1 MNKVIIRNS
10 CIIINDYN
18 LGDCD
23 ILEKSLCKYDPIYH
37 RYEHFGMYYDKEE
50 RKLYIPNGYDLWKIK
65 KDFNL
70 TSYDIPRKEKCDDFL
85 KFPAIKSK
93 FKPRDEEQMEA
104 LRFTCGVN
112 EYENNFY
119 KPMLS
124 LNLSTGKG
132 KSFISISTIAYFSIR
147 SAVIT
152 GSNTLLD
159 QWKDEFMKY
168 TDLKDDEILR
178 ISGSEMCHM
187 ILSGKSE
194 KASKAKVFLCTH
206 GTLRS
211 FGERY
216 GWDKVR
222 KLYMYLQIGLNFF
235 DEAHTNF
242 NNMLMIMFFT
252 NVWKTYFV
260 TATPARSSWKENIIF
275 QNTIAKVPSIDLFKE
290 EDKHVNVICL
300 RWNSHPDPRVISK
313 LRNQYGLDI
322 NRYTEYL
329 SMTEEY
335 YKLVDYI
342 MSIIENEAL
351 KNNKKALIYIH
362 TNNALLRTYNYI
374 RTEFPKYAHRIGI
387 FTSLVEKG
395 LKREEREKDII
406 LSTTKSAGLGE
417 HIEGLRVTV
426 ILNDPFKS
434 NVTTIQALGRNR
446 DRGSFFIDCVDMG
459 FKQLIKFY
467 NARYKTYEDRAMNL
481 ETNNLDSYELFKRSE
496 MIRKKNKNGL
506 TIPFML
512 IEDRFGDMDELMP
525 KWYRDQKDKEWIG
538 KNGLER
544 PMRIL

>member
-1 MNKVIIRNS
+1 MNKITIRNS
-10 CIIINDYN
+10 CIVINDYD

-65 KDFNL
+65 KDFGL
-70 TSYDIPRKEKCDDFL
+70 TTSDIPRREKCDDFL
-85 KFPAIKSK
+85 KLPRIHSTA
-93 FKPRDEEQMEA
+93 KPRDEEQMEA
-104 LRFTCGVN
+104 LRFMCGVN

-132 KSFISISTIAYFSIR
+132 KSYVSISTISYFSIR

-152 GSNTLLD
+152 ESSSLLD
-159 QWKDEFMKY
+159 QWKREFMTY
-168 TDLKDDEILR
+168 TDLKEYEILR
-178 ISGSEMCHM
+178 VEGSDMCKM

-194 KASKAKVFLCTH
+194 KAAKAKVFLFTH

-211 FGERY
+211 FGDTY

-222 KLYMYLQIGLNFF
+222 KLFKALQIGMNFF
-235 DEAHTNF
+235 DEAHKSFTN
-242 NNMLMIMFFT
+242 MMMIMFFT
-252 NVWKTYFV
+252 NVWKTYYI

-300 RWNSHPDPRVISK
+300 RWNSHPDPRVVSK

-374 RTEFPKYAHRIGI
+374 RTEFPRYAHRIGI
-387 FTSLVEKG
+387 FTSLVNKEM
-395 LKREEREKDII
+395 KREEREKDII
-406 LSTTKSAGLGE
+406 LSTTKSAGVGE

-506 TIPFML
+506 TVPI
-512 IEDRFGDMDELMP
+512 IVVEDRFGDMDELMP

-544 PMRIL
+544 PVRML

>member
-1 MNKVIIRNS
+1 MNKITIRNS
-10 CIIINDYN
+10 CIVINDYD

-65 KDFNL
+65 KDFGL
-70 TSYDIPRKEKCDDFL
+70 TASDIPRREKCDDFL
-85 KFPAIKSK
+85 KLPQIHSTA
-93 FKPRDEEQMEA
+93 KPRDEEQMEA
-104 LRFTCGVN
+104 LRFMCGVN

-132 KSFISISTIAYFSIR
+132 KSYVSISTISYFSIR
-147 SAVIT
+147 SAIIT
-152 GSNTLLD
+152 ESSSLLD
-159 QWKDEFMKY
+159 QWKREFMTY
-168 TDLKDDEILR
+168 TDLKEYEILR
-178 ISGSEMCHM
+178 VEGSDMCKM

-194 KASKAKVFLCTH
+194 KATKAKVFLFTH

-211 FGERY
+211 FGDTY

-222 KLYMYLQIGLNFF
+222 KLFKILQIGMNFF
-235 DEAHTNF
+235 DEAHKSFTN
-242 NNMLMIMFFT
+242 MMMIMFFT
-252 NVWKTYFV
+252 NVWKTYYI

-300 RWNSHPDPRVISK
+300 RWNSHPDPRVVSK

-342 MSIIENEAL
+342 ISIIENEAL

-374 RTEFPKYAHRIGI
+374 RTEFPRYAHRIGI
-387 FTSLVEKG
+387 FTSLVNKEM
-395 LKREEREKDII
+395 KREEREKDII
-406 LSTTKSAGLGE
+406 LSTTKSAGVGE

-506 TIPFML
+506 TVPVIVV
-512 IEDRFGDMDELMP
+512 EDRFGDMDELMP

-544 PMRIL
+544 PVRIL